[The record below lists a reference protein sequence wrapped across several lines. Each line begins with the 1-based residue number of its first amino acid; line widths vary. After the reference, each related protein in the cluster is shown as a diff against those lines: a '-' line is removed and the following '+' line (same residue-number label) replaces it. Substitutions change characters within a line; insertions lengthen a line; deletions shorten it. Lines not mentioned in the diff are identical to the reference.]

1 MDFAPALDRLSLE
14 TVLAGFDGSEAA
26 LAQFVRI
33 VPTVDN
39 RGGRLQVD
47 ADGGGAAVGWLDLA
61 VVQGQ
66 AKLAALAL
74 WRVGDLLIDDQH
86 PAVPFDPLG
95 YIASYG
101 DLIEAFGADAL
112 AGKRHYLVAGFAEQR
127 EVSFNG
133 LEYIASYP
141 DLIAAFGPDR
151 NAGSTHFI
159 TNGYAEQRSVS
170 FDGLQYIASYDDL
183 IVAFRAERD
192 AGSGHF
198 IINGLAEGRQRDDFD
213 EVQYVANYADLQA
226 AFGTDYEAATI
237 HFIEYGYD
245 EEGRTSRSFP

>member
-1 MDFAPALDRLSLE
+1 M
-14 TVLAGFDGSEAA
+14 
-26 LAQFVRI
+26 RI

-47 ADGGGAAVGWLDLA
+47 ADGGGGAVSWLDLA

-101 DLIEAFGADAL
+101 DLIEAFGA
-112 AGKRHYLVAGFAEQR
+112 GRSGWERHYLVAGFAEQR

-151 NAGSTHFI
+151 NAGSIHFI
-159 TNGYAEQRSVS
+159 NQGYAERRTIS
-170 FDGLQYIASYDDL
+170 FDGLQYIAGNDDL
-183 IVAFRAERD
+183 IVAFRADRD
-192 AGSGHF
+192 AGSSHF
-198 IINGLAEGRQRDDFD
+198 ITNGLAEERLRDDFD
-213 EVQYVANYADLQA
+213 EVQYVANYPDLQA

-245 EEGRTSRSFP
+245 EGRTDGPLLSVTSVVAVAQLTDPATGDFLL